1 MRAHVIKNKDV
12 LMAKK
17 NKVAPVATSCRSL
30 RAVEEFSCI
39 GGDCEN
45 TCCQNWKVNLTKK
58 DYVVWRNLAKKHPS
72 EHQLFEKYVIKEES
86 EYASLEFDEK
96 TGSCPFHGDDGLCR
110 VQKNLGQEALPSTC
124 RTFPKAYN
132 VEKTSIQANATLGCP
147 EYLRNVLADDA
158 ATDIVEVGII
168 PAKTNVMHLA
178 SAGDAWH
185 WKRCLPEISELGLSL
200 VKASKPRAS
209 LAERLFVVAM
219 MMSSIEDM
227 GNSPSNPLPLP
238 LLSQKVL
245 PFLEEGN
252 RAEIIDGFRELS
264 VPQSNLSLQFVVSMF
279 AYLLTIE
286 WKNIS
291 KFWDGIYASYKEV
304 APAELKVIPGQSF
317 GVNVESIAPL
327 FYERR
332 RKLHARAGKDLQ
344 RWYARAFC
352 NQFYIGGTGTDET
365 PLAYLG
371 RHLLTIMMYDFAICS
386 HEDIDSLLTES
397 GPLNPEQHLQ
407 LQRHVVNIIHRVSRT
422 ALHVSHL
429 SSSLATVMQ
438 EQQVD
443 AFALVA
449 TMLKDLEGGKSL
461 KPMKL
466 NPVAA
471 MMR

>member
-1 MRAHVIKNKDV
+1 
-12 LMAKK
+12 MAKK
-17 NKVAPVATSCRSL
+17 KTVAPAAKSCRSL

-45 TCCQNWKVNLTKK
+45 TCCQSWKVNLTKR
-58 DYVVWRNLAKKHPS
+58 DYVVWHNLAKKHPS
-72 EHQLFEKYVIKEES
+72 EHKLFEQYVIKEDS
-86 EYASLEFDEK
+86 EYASLVFDEK

-110 VQKNLGQEALPSTC
+110 VQKNLGLEALPSTC
-124 RTFPKAYN
+124 RTFPKVYN
-132 VEKTSIQANATLGCP
+132 VEKNSIQASASLGCP
-147 EYLRNVLADDA
+147 EYVRNVLADDA

-185 WKRCLPEISELGLSL
+185 WKRCLPEIGELGLSL
-200 VKASKPRAS
+200 VKAANPRAS

-219 MMSSIEDM
+219 MMSSIEES

-245 PFLEEGN
+245 PFLDEGN
-252 RAEIIDGFRELS
+252 RAEIIEGFRELS
-264 VPQSNLSLQFVVSMF
+264 VPHSNLSLQFVVSMF

-286 WKNIS
+286 WKNS
-291 KFWDGIYASYKEV
+291 SRFWDGIYASYKEV

-317 GVNVESIAPL
+317 GVDVDSIAPV

-332 RKLHARAGKDLQ
+332 RKLYARAGKDLQ
-344 RWYARAFC
+344 RWYARAFS
-352 NQFYIGGTGTDET
+352 NQFYISSAGSDET

-371 RHLLTIMMYDFAICS
+371 RHLLTIMMFDFAICS
-386 HEDIDSLLTES
+386 HEDIDGLLTDS
-397 GPLNPEQHLQ
+397 GPLSPEQHLQ
-407 LQRHVVNIIHRVSRT
+407 LQRHVVNIIHRVGRT

-438 EQQVD
+438 EQQVE

-449 TMLKDLEGGKSL
+449 AMLKDLEDGEGL